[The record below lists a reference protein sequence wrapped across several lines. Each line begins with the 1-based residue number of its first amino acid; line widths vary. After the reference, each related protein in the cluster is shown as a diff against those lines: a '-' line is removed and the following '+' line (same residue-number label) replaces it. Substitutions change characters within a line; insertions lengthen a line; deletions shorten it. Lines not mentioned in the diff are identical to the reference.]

1 MTGCKR
7 ICGILILCGTF
18 ISIANSQVTRIKGI
32 VKDAQTGEPIA
43 YASVFVKN
51 TAIVTFTNDSG
62 AYILETRQK
71 IDSITVSFLG
81 YRSQTEA
88 VEKGVTQIINFNLQP
103 NVVVFNDVIVRPG
116 ENPAHRILRA
126 IQANKKRN
134 QLLASNIEYNRYSKV
149 LISLNNIDDKF
160 KNRKILQPFKFV
172 FENVDTNSYT
182 GNVYLPIILAESS
195 VDVYKTQNPPLQKE
209 VVRATKISGIQ
220 DQNILNFFGGLDQS
234 FNIYNDY
241 MDFYTESGFISP
253 ISRDGLLFYKYYLV
267 DSAYR
272 NGHKCYNISFKPRRK
287 QERTFFGD
295 FWVVDSVF
303 AIQQLSMRI
312 NPQANLNFITDLYA
326 EYNYAPLNDTLWV
339 ITREF
344 VQADI
349 NLAESKKLKGLQGKK
364 TIIFSNYKTTPTP
377 PEQVL
382 ARKEDI
388 IVPDSALNSSNIEK
402 LRPIAL
408 STKEQRTYSMVD
420 SIKNVPAF
428 RSTYNTIK
436 TVVEA
441 HYSFDKFK
449 IGPYFS
455 FYSYNK
461 VEGHRFRIG
470 GVTSDDFSQRIQIT
484 GYVAYG
490 SDDEK
495 FKYYG
500 NVMYLLSRQPYIKL
514 TALHR
519 HDVSQIYLAPG
530 ELLNENIVSSFF
542 RRAEFTKLQ
551 MIDNTAL
558 LLETDLHP
566 NLSATF
572 STSLFKVQSNQFIP
586 FIRASDSS
594 WVDQINTTEL
604 SLGLHYEKGQKFY
617 NTTFFRYR
625 YLNERPAIDLTFT
638 GGIKNLLGGQY
649 DYAKVKIRYS
659 QYLKT
664 NPFGYNKYYFEVGK
678 IFGNVP
684 WPLLNV
690 YKGNET
696 YGYNFS
702 AFNLMNY
709 YEFVASE
716 FVTFSTE
723 QHFQGIF
730 FNYIPLIRRLKWREV
745 ATLKVTIGRLDKKD
759 ENIFLLPSYMHVVNR
774 PYTEIGVGIEN
785 IFKFIRIDAIYRA
798 SYQKNPNIEK
808 FGIRA
813 SLQFIL

>member
-1 MTGCKR
+1 MERSYRTWWLLT
-7 ICGILILCGTF
+7 ILFAFNPYSYGQL
-18 ISIANSQVTRIKGI
+18 TRIKGI

-43 YASVFVKN
+43 YASVYVKN
-51 TAIVTFTNDSG
+51 SSIATYTNDSG
-62 AYILETRQK
+62 AYVIETRQK

-81 YRSQTEA
+81 YRSQTEP
-88 VEKGVTQIINFNLQP
+88 VERGVTQIINFNLQP
-103 NVVVFNDVIVRPG
+103 NIIVFNEVIIKPG

-134 QLLASNIEYNRYSKV
+134 QLQSANIEYNRYSKV

-195 VDVYKTQNPPLQKE
+195 VDIYKSENPPLHKE

-241 MDFYTESGFISP
+241 MDFYTESGFVSP
-253 ISRDGLLFYKYYLV
+253 ISRDGLLFYKYYLI

-295 FWVVDSVF
+295 FWVVDSIF

-349 NLAESKKLKGLQGKK
+349 NLTESKKLKGLQGKK
-364 TIIFSNYKTTPTP
+364 TIIFSNYKTTPTLP
-377 PEQVL
+377 NQIL
-382 ARKEDI
+382 TKKEDI
-388 IVPDSALNSSNIEK
+388 IVPDSAINSNNIER
-402 LRPIAL
+402 LRPVAL
-408 STKEQRTYSMVD
+408 STKEQRTYAMVD

-470 GVTSDDFSQRIQIT
+470 GVTSDDFSQRVQIT

-490 SDDEK
+490 SDDKE

-500 NVMYLLSRQPYIKL
+500 NVMYLLSRQPYIKI

-542 RRAEFTKLQ
+542 RRTEFTKLQ
-551 MIDNTAL
+551 MIENSAL

-566 NLSATF
+566 NLSANIGF
-572 STSLFKVQSNQFIP
+572 SLFKVQPNQYIP
-586 FIRASDSS
+586 FIRAADST
-594 WVDQINTTEL
+594 WINQLNTTEL

-625 YLNERPAIDLTFT
+625 YLNERPAIDLSFT
-638 GGIKNLLGGQY
+638 SGIKNILGGQY
-649 DYAKVKIRYS
+649 NYAKIKLRYS

-664 NPFGYNKYYFEVGK
+664 NPFGYNKYYFEAGK
-678 IFGNVP
+678 IFGKVP
-684 WPLLNV
+684 WPLLQV

-696 YGYNFS
+696 YGYNS
-702 AFNLMNY
+702 NAFNLMNY

-716 FVTFSTE
+716 FIIFSTE

-745 ATLKVTIGRLDKKD
+745 ASFKTTIGRLDKND
-759 ENIFLLPSYMHVVNR
+759 ENIFLLPSYMYVVNR
-774 PYTEIGVGIEN
+774 PYTEIGIGIEN